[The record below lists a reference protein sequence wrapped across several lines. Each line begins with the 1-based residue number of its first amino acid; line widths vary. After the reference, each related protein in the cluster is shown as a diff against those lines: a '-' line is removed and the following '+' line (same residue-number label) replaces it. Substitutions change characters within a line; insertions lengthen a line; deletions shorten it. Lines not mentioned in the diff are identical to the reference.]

1 MNIGKLLWS
10 IFKGTLKNVILSTL
24 NDIQVVLSNADPL
37 SMRENEH
44 RQVTLD
50 YRQKHAKDWVCLEI
64 QKKRRVP
71 GKIRRLACQY
81 INLVSAKDLEGWV
94 SAVKALVY
102 RW

>member
-37 SMRENEH
+37 SI
-44 RQVTLD
+44 
-50 YRQKHAKDWVCLEI
+50 KHAKDWVCLEI

-71 GKIRRLACQY
+71 GEIRRLACQY